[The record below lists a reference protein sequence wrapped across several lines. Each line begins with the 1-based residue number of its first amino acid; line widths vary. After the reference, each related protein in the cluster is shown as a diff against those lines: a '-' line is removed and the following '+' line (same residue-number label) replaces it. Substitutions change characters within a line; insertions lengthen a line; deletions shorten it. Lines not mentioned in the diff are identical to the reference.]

1 MAAISRTYERDGGF
15 KIMLQENRK
24 KAATLLL
31 PGVSQRIVGGGEKK
45 LLLVHLLHSR
55 SRHLVASLLPPLSL
69 LTHSHKLP
77 PLFSPSSRE
86 TQAFYLQK
94 QHPHHLIPP
103 PPPLPWSHTRTRRSP
118 SCPRFVYF
126 TPLHNARI
134 NFSKPI

>member
-1 MAAISRTYERDGGF
+1 MRETGALRSCCRKTEKRLRLLF
-15 KIMLQENRK
+15 SQECPR
-24 KAATLLL
+24 
-31 PGVSQRIVGGGEKK
+31 GSWGGGEKK

-55 SRHLVASLLPPLSL
+55 SRHLVGSLLPPLSL

>member
-1 MAAISRTYERDGGF
+1 MRETGALRSCCRKTEKKLRLF
-15 KIMLQENRK
+15 FSQECPRGS
-24 KAATLLL
+24 L
-31 PGVSQRIVGGGEKK
+31 GGGEKK

>member
-1 MAAISRTYERDGGF
+1 MRETGALRSCC
-15 KIMLQENRK
+15 RK
-24 KAATLLL
+24 TEKKGCDSSSLRSV
-31 PGVSQRIVGGGEKK
+31 PEDRWGGGGEKK

-55 SRHLVASLLPPLSL
+55 SLLPPLSL

-103 PPPLPWSHTRTRRSP
+103 PPPPPLPWSHTRTHRSP